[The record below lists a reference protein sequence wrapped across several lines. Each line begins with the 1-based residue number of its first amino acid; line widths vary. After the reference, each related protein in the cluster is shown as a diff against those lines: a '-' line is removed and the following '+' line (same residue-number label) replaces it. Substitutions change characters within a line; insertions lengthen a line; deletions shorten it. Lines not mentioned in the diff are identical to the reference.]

1 MLSLWS
7 VMQRECFLGYLGTRG
22 LSRLDTGHSTPGHL
36 AKQRFWP
43 TLWSEAATLG
53 LASSRCLLCCPPA
66 PPGESH
72 NFNIASFGVQCHN

>member
-7 VMQRECFLGYLGTRG
+7 VMQRDCFLGYLGTRG
-22 LSRLDTGHSTPGHL
+22 LSRLDTISPHL
-36 AKQRFWP
+36 VKQRFWL

-66 PPGESH
+66 PPVAQSRVS
-72 NFNIASFGVQCHN
+72 SF